1 MKKNI
6 ILDYEQAKDKLKK
19 IEEKGIIKREPNLA
33 VTEYGLPIEHFTTGE
48 GKKDIVITGATHGS
62 EIITTDFVIKLMESI
77 NPDDTVWKE
86 VSQEFKIHF
95 IPILNPEGYVI
106 STSAVRKM
114 IPREMPQE
122 EAEKIC
128 KKYYMEYRED
138 DVHPEEQKRYQEM
151 FKSIDYTCI
160 PDEYKELREAVKN
173 IYEKY
178 PDLPK
183 GSLQI
188 WSSNGNG
195 IDIQA
200 NSEFN
205 PKINEI
211 NEGKKVFMKA
221 KRFSNIDISHPGP
234 INCPFDKEKGF
245 KYEIET
251 AAISDLLDDLSK
263 QGKLF
268 LYLNY
273 HSTGGLIFQRP
284 AIPPES
290 LQIPG
295 EELTRNERVN
305 FILSEAYSSRTYK
318 AKGRDTDG
326 KDKRE
331 KSRYRVMTGQ
341 ELATST
347 NDIFRLKYPQDLL
360 IELSGMGGNPI
371 APYGDIN
378 GNYTNLVESNLDATK
393 FTFHVAS
400 ALKNLCEKFSKRV
413 QQFDK
418 NADYETVTETE
429 AMIFDEFSKKIMKLK
444 PTKEAFETELEEGI
458 INDDGE
464 AR

>member
-128 KKYYMEYRED
+128 KKYYMEYRDD

-295 EELTRNERVN
+295 EELTRNEIVN
-305 FILSEAYSSRTYK
+305 FILSEAYSIRT
-318 AKGRDTDG
+318 
-326 KDKRE
+326 
-331 KSRYRVMTGQ
+331 
-341 ELATST
+341 
-347 NDIFRLKYPQDLL
+347 
-360 IELSGMGGNPI
+360 
-371 APYGDIN
+371 
-378 GNYTNLVESNLDATK
+378 
-393 FTFHVAS
+393 
-400 ALKNLCEKFSKRV
+400 
-413 QQFDK
+413 
-418 NADYETVTETE
+418 
-429 AMIFDEFSKKIMKLK
+429 
-444 PTKEAFETELEEGI
+444 
-458 INDDGE
+458 
-464 AR
+464 